1 LVKKIYIY
9 NKKDTGYLYSLNF
22 SLPAC
27 FIQLSCKNF
36 VFFETFLKVGY
47 GQHYFDILS
56 QLAGERRVRSGD
68 SPIKAPR
75 RGWVAGV
82 SPRYAIC

>member
-1 LVKKIYIY
+1 MAGVLYVC
-9 NKKDTGYLYSLNF
+9 GYHVFGLNRSF
-22 SLPAC
+22 TEFNARMF
-27 FIQLSCKNF
+27 FIELSCKKF
-36 VFFETFLKVGY
+36 VFFEIFLKVRY

-75 RGWVAGV
+75 RG
-82 SPRYAIC
+82 

>member
-1 LVKKIYIY
+1 L
-9 NKKDTGYLYSLNF
+9 LL
-22 SLPAC
+22 
-27 FIQLSCKNF
+27 
-36 VFFETFLKVGY
+36 FETFLKAGY

-75 RGWVAGV
+75 RGLVAGV
-82 SPRYAIC
+82 CPRYALPLFYNF